1 MFECARGPKEKKSLS
16 VVGYRLACWLNIAVF
31 ASKVS
36 FFLKHKHHVWRR
48 GSSIEPADSTP
59 KGSEG
64 ISDVI
69 SKEIS
74 EAFSRENFVAQAR
87 DRRNSWENSRGWPLE
102 WKFPM
107 TNKKEPFCCTS
118 AVQRLTRYSTRFK
131 TLVKT
136 KITKRPSRN

>member
-1 MFECARGPKEKKSLS
+1 MVYFDPGKKSILRVYAVVFLTAVIHNVWNAHAVQKKKNLS

-48 GSSIEPADSTP
+48 GSSIEPTDSTP

-74 EAFSRENFVAQAR
+74 EAFSRENFVAQVR
-87 DRRNSWENSRGWPLE
+87 DRRNS
-102 WKFPM
+102 
-107 TNKKEPFCCTS
+107 
-118 AVQRLTRYSTRFK
+118 
-131 TLVKT
+131 
-136 KITKRPSRN
+136 